1 MYNTLRMSI
10 HHSGCGGFVRP
21 CALLSFTT
29 KYHIVQEKWILIS
42 AYIWTQWSIYAC
54 LIFSM
59 QLFSYDTFGGKTF
72 KLLNFLNS
80 SNEVLHQLRRIN
92 WGKMLFIFFKNP
104 IHYKKRNHFIISNS
118 LEIYIYQLKQNMWL
132 SNFCHFLFIYIWL
145 KKM

>member
-80 SNEVLHQLRRIN
+80 SNEVLHQLRGIN
-92 WGKMLFIFFKNP
+92 WGKMLFIFLKIQF
-104 IHYKKRNHFIISNS
+104 ITKKEIILSYPTHLKS
-118 LEIYIYQLKQNMWL
+118 IYINL
-132 SNFCHFLFIYIWL
+132 SKICDYLIFATFCSYIFG
-145 KKM
+145 